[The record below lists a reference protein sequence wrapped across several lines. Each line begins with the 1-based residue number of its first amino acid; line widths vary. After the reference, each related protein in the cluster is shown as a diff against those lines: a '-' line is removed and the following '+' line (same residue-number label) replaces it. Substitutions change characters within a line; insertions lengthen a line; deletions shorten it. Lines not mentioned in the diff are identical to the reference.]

1 MSEQAYR
8 AIYERAREKIEKAG
22 EEENPFDVLGPV
34 QPGTAAAR
42 AGYERFGLKMRLPLA
57 AEADTGF
64 DFLGKK
70 LRSPIMTASMSENT
84 LGRHRRDAFREVAE
98 GSTRFGTQYW
108 IGDCEDETWKEVAAV
123 SPSAVRIVKPWR
135 ERERVT
141 ASLKLAE
148 DTGAFAVGMDF
159 ESCFYNEECA
169 PQTLDA
175 LDEYVSATDLPFVF
189 KAVGSAESARVARD
203 AGASAVIV
211 TTHGGAH
218 GPSWGHPLEILPE
231 VVREAG
237 DDVLVLA
244 ESGVRRGEDVLKLL
258 ARGADGVL
266 AGRGLV
272 LGLFAGGAEGVAQML
287 ELLNEELER
296 TMLMA
301 GCPDL
306 ASISE
311 EILIRR

>member
-8 AIYERAREKIEKAG
+8 ALYERARENLEKAG
-22 EEENPFDVLGPV
+22 EENPFDVLGPV
-34 QPGTAAAR
+34 LPGTAAAR

-57 AEADTGF
+57 AEADTTF
-64 DFLGKK
+64 DFLGKR
-70 LRSPIMTASMSENT
+70 LRGPVMTASMSENT
-84 LGRHRRDAFREVAE
+84 LGRHRRDAFREVSE
-98 GSTRFGTQYW
+98 GAARFGTQYW
-108 IGDCEDETWKEVAAV
+108 IGDCDDETWKKAAAAA
-123 SPSAVRIVKPWR
+123 PSAVRIVKPWR
-135 ERERVT
+135 ERERVVS
-141 ASLKLAE
+141 SLKLAE

-159 ESCFYNEECA
+159 ESGFYNEECA

-175 LDEYVSATDLPFVF
+175 LEEYARATALPFVF
-189 KAVGSAESARVARD
+189 KAVGSAESARAARD
-203 AGASAVIV
+203 AGAAAIIV

-218 GPSWGHPLEILPE
+218 GPSWGHPLETLPE
-231 VVREAG
+231 VVREVG

-258 ARGADGVL
+258 ARGAKGAL
-266 AGRGLV
+266 AGRGLA
-272 LGLFAGGAEGVAQML
+272 LGLFAGGAEGVARML
-287 ELLNEELER
+287 ELLNEELR
-296 TMLMA
+296 RAMIMA